1 MKDIASKESTEEL
14 IRYENKVKSLAN
26 TKSNELHYNSGAD
39 HASIVMESIFDTAS
53 EEIKIFAGNFNE
65 EVCQKPGERYIQ
77 SLKRYLLKGMKIKVL
92 LNDSATIG
100 QKNLVLSLLKRYSSN
115 DFYKDNISVK
125 TTNKT
130 VSRDDFDNIHFT
142 VGDNRMF
149 RLEYD
154 TQSFLAEF
162 SFNREEKS
170 KSLSVEF
177 DTIFNN
183 TNLST
188 AFDFNTLSN

>member
-1 MKDIASKESTEEL
+1 MKDIASKESIEEL

-77 SLKRYLLKGMKIKVL
+77 SLKRYLLKGVKIKVL
-92 LNDSATIG
+92 LNDSGSIG

-130 VSRDDFDNIHFT
+130 VSRDDFKNIHFT
-142 VGDNRMF
+142 VGDNRMY

-170 KSLSVEF
+170 KSLSLEF

-183 TNLST
+183 TNFST

>member
-130 VSRDDFDNIHFT
+130 VSRDDFGNIHFT

-177 DTIFNN
+177 DTIFND